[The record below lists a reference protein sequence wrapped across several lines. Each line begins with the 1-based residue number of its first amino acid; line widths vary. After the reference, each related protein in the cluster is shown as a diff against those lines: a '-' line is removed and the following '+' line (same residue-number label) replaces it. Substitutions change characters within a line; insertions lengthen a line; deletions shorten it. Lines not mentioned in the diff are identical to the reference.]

1 MLKTLKSGEGQ
12 SSNEKAHSNSNSN
25 SNKHNHKKKKK
36 TTTAFAKTQQ
46 QQQRQRLQLVK
57 GQLSKDETED
67 LGFTP
72 MVNDRVRSFVQIR
85 SKNLLEPVE
94 REPYNSIELP

>member
-1 MLKTLKSGEGQ
+1 MRRHTATATATAT
-12 SSNEKAHSNSNSN
+12 NTTA
-25 SNKHNHKKKKK
+25 KKKKK
-36 TTTAFAKTQQ
+36 TTTAFAKTQQQQ

-72 MVNDRVRSFVQIR
+72 MVNDRVRSFVQLR
-85 SKNLLEPVE
+85 LKKLLEPVE
-94 REPYNSIELP
+94 GEP